1 MLQNERLQFRHFVR
15 LCLNLFQ
22 PGIDFIIIVFYYSEH
37 LQELRLVEHVRI
49 DFVILQLFK
58 HLVRANEIGVVHYP
72 RFNTNG

>member
-1 MLQNERLQFRHFVR
+1 
-15 LCLNLFQ
+15 
-22 PGIDFIIIVFYYSEH
+22 
-37 LQELRLVEHVRI
+37 LVEHVRI